1 MFRGACAIVL
11 FGVLTVSAPAAPPA
25 PMVFEAAIKD
35 VRGTDGTLT
44 LTLGE
49 GKQATDRE
57 FLIVGA
63 RFVGP
68 DGAEMKVGDL
78 HQGDRVRV
86 EMTADG
92 LRVQLVQVMPA
103 QKAK

>member
-1 MFRGACAIVL
+1 MFCGSCAIVL
-11 FGVLTVSAPAAPPA
+11 LGALTVSAPAAPPA
-25 PMVFEAAIKD
+25 PMVFEGLIKD

-63 RFVGP
+63 RVIGP

-78 HQGDRVRV
+78 HQGDRVQV

-92 LRVQLVQVMPA
+92 RMVQQIRLLPA
-103 QKAK
+103 AKAK